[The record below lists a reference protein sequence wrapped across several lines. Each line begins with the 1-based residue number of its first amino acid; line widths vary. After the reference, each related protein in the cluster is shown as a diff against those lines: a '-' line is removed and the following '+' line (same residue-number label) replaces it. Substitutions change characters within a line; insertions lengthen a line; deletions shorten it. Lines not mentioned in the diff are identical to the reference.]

1 MEFRQGK
8 ARIMDALLD
17 HGGLQHLVDVGAE
30 VIGNPVF
37 VCDLAA
43 RVMAMSHAT
52 EEDRAFW
59 DEFFPGG
66 RMDPDNAADVGRA
79 GIYERVFSNDTP
91 VVGKFDFYPG
101 RFVGARIRLRN
112 DVVGMATLVEREP
125 LGECDG
131 DLLVVLC
138 QAIVL
143 EMTWQD
149 MQVRSSSALLDVVT
163 AAIEGTASG
172 EELDLM
178 ARGDRLGLPSRS
190 RVLVIALESGH
201 SGVVFSFSQGLL
213 ARRFPTSPTIVRHGR
228 LVMLLDLSRY
238 EEVPL
243 RDLEAC
249 LANLPLRVGVGGAF
263 DSRGGIKES
272 YRQARA
278 AMVLSQRAGLPAGLA
293 NYDDWR
299 LDDLLM
305 QVAELTDLSHYI
317 DPVTERMAGHDRRE
331 GTQLIK
337 TVDAYLRCANNAQAA
352 ARLLGIH
359 KNTMYARLERI
370 QQLFDVDLE
379 SGETCQS
386 LALSLRM
393 RRVLA
398 WRGDPVTK

>member
-1 MEFRQGK
+1 MDFETGK
-8 ARIMDALLD
+8 SRIMDALLE
-17 HGGLQHLVDVGAE
+17 HGGLQHLVDVGADAL
-30 VIGNPVF
+30 GNPVF

-52 EEDRAFW
+52 ENDRAFW
-59 DEFFPGG
+59 DEFFPEG

-79 GIYERVFSNDTP
+79 GIYERVFSDDAP
-91 VVGKFDFYPG
+91 VVGKFEFYPG

-112 DVVGMATLVEREP
+112 DVVGMATLVERKP

-172 EELDLM
+172 EELDLRASG
-178 ARGDRLGLPSRS
+178 ARLSLPTKS
-190 RVLVIALESGH
+190 RVLVIGFESGH

-263 DSRGGIKES
+263 DTIGGIRES
-272 YRQARA
+272 YRQARV

-299 LDDLLM
+299 MDDFLV
-305 QVAELTDLSHYI
+305 QTAELTDLTSFL
-317 DPVTERMAGHDRRE
+317 DPVVLRMDEHDRCE
-331 GTQLIK
+331 GTQLIE
-337 TVDAYLRCANNAQAA
+337 TVDTYLRCANNAQAA

-370 QQLFDVDLE
+370 QQLFDVALE
-379 SGETCQS
+379 SGETCLA

-398 WRGDPVTK
+398 WKQENVTK

>member
-1 MEFRQGK
+1 MEFSQGK
-8 ARIMDALLD
+8 AHIMDALLE

-59 DEFFPGG
+59 DGLFPGG
-66 RMDPDNAADVGRA
+66 KMDPDNAADVGRA
-79 GIYERVFSNDTP
+79 GIYERIFSDDAP
-91 VVGKFDFYPG
+91 VLGKFDFYPG

-125 LGECDG
+125 LGARDG

-172 EELDLM
+172 EELDLR
-178 ARGDRLGLPSRS
+178 ARGARLSLPSKS
-190 RVLVIALESGH
+190 RVLVLGLESGH
-201 SGVVFSFSQGLL
+201 SGVVFSFSQDLL
-213 ARRFPTSPTIVRHGR
+213 SRRFPTSPTIVRHGR

-238 EEVPL
+238 GEVPL

-249 LANLPLRVGVGGAF
+249 LANLPLRVGAGGTF
-263 DSRGGIKES
+263 DTIGGIRES
-272 YRQARA
+272 YRQARV

-299 LDDLLM
+299 MDDFLV
-305 QVAELTDLSHYI
+305 QTAELTDLAGFL
-317 DPVTERMAGHDRRE
+317 DPVVKRMDEHDRRE
-331 GTQLIK
+331 GTQLIE
-337 TVDAYLRCANNAQAA
+337 TVDTYLRCANNAQAA

-379 SGETCQS
+379 SGETCLA

-398 WRGDPVTK
+398 WKQETVTK

>member
-1 MEFRQGK
+1 MDFEQGK
-8 ARIMDALLD
+8 ARIMDALLE
-17 HGGLQHLVDVGAE
+17 HGGLQHLVDVGADA
-30 VIGNPVF
+30 IGNPIF

-52 EEDRAFW
+52 EEDRVFW
-59 DEFFPGG
+59 EEFFPEGK
-66 RMDPDNAADVGRA
+66 MNPSNAADVGRA
-79 GIYERVFSNDTP
+79 GIYERVFSDDVP
-91 VVGKFDFYPG
+91 VMGKFDFYPG

-112 DVVGMATLVEREP
+112 DVVGMATLVERKP

-172 EELDLM
+172 EELDLRASG
-178 ARGDRLGLPSRS
+178 ARLSLPTKS
-190 RVLVIALESGH
+190 RVLVIGFESGH

-263 DSRGGIKES
+263 DSIGGIRES
-272 YRQARA
+272 YRQARV

-299 LDDLLM
+299 MDDFLV
-305 QVAELTDLSHYI
+305 QTAELTDLTSFL
-317 DPVTERMAGHDRRE
+317 DPVVLRMDEHDRCE
-331 GTQLIK
+331 GTQLIE
-337 TVDAYLRCANNAQAA
+337 TVDTYLRCANNAQAA

-379 SGETCQS
+379 SGETCLA

-398 WRGDPVTK
+398 WKQENVTK